1 MHTRENERMSTSLAT
16 TQDPRRVYEERR
28 AARRTAH
35 AAADRRHHAIGTV
48 RLFGVGIAGALGLGI
63 VGGAG
68 YSAWWLLAPLA
79 GVFWLGVRMDRIEA
93 ERTRLERAIAFY
105 DRGLARLDD
114 VWAGTGDRGDDFAE
128 PQHLYAADLDL
139 FGDGSLFQR
148 LNAAR
153 TRRGMATLAGWLL
166 SPAAPDVIRARQT
179 AVDELT
185 PNADLREDL
194 AVLGDDTRAAIDTQ
208 ALAAWGVAPPA
219 FDSPALLA
227 AGRIAS
233 VAGALALAAGVSYA
247 LAAGRSLDL
256 SDGVRS
262 LLGWYFVAAVVGVA
276 IVQLRVQPTAARVF
290 KGVDSAARHV
300 ALLGELLGRLEA
312 ERFRAPR
319 LAELRAELDV
329 DGDPPSRQVARLTR
343 LMEQVDSRHNAFARL
358 FGFFLVWDVHLA
370 HAVERWRLASGPKL
384 GTWLDTVGEMEALAS
399 LAGYRFERTDDVW
412 PELLEG
418 APRFEAEDLAHPLL
432 GAKAVANDVGLAEE
446 PQVLIVSGSNMAGKS
461 TLLRTIGVNALLAE
475 AGAPVRAR
483 RLRMSPL
490 AVGASIRIIDSLQ
503 DGSSRFHA
511 EILRLRAILAKTSA
525 EAPNG
530 DDASRRDNA
539 SNGEESPAV
548 TRPVLFLIDECL
560 HGTNSHDRLIGAGAV
575 VRGLVERGAIGLVTT
590 HDLALTAITD
600 ALGPRAANVHFTDHL
615 TDGKLRFDYKMQPG
629 VVGKG
634 NALELMRA
642 AGFEIERKVARG
654 KHDYLQGL
662 STTMSEWASDDD
674 GAASRDL

>member
-1 MHTRENERMSTSLAT
+1 MSTSLAT
-16 TQDPRRVYEERR
+16 AQGPRRVYQERR
-28 AARRTAH
+28 ADRRTAH
-35 AAADRRHHAIGTV
+35 AAADRRHHTVGTL
-48 RLFGVGIAGALGLGI
+48 RLVGVGIAGALGLGI

-114 VWAGTGDRGDDFAE
+114 AWSGTGDRGDDFAE

-194 AVLGDDTRAAIDTQ
+194 AVLGDDTRAAIDAQ

-219 FDSPALLA
+219 FDSPALLT

-247 LAAGRSLDL
+247 VAEGRSLDL

-300 ALLGELLGRLEA
+300 ALLGDLLGRLES
-312 ERFRAPR
+312 ERFGAPR

-329 DGDPPSRQVARLTR
+329 DGEPPSRQVARLTR

-384 GTWLDTVGEMEALAS
+384 RTWLDTVGEMEALAS
-399 LAGYRFERTDDVW
+399 LAGYRFERPRDVW
-412 PELLEG
+412 PELVEG
-418 APRFEAEDLAHPLL
+418 TPRFEAKALAHPLL
-432 GAKAVANDVGLAEE
+432 NADAVANDVRLDIR
-446 PQVLIVSGSNMAGKS
+446 PQVLVLSGSNMSGKS
-461 TLLRTIGVNALLAE
+461 TLLRTIGINAVLAQ
-475 AGAPVRAR
+475 AGAPVRAQ

-503 DGSSRFHA
+503 EGSSRFHA
-511 EILRLRAILAKTSA
+511 EILRLRAILARTAAATTSL
-525 EAPNG
+525 
-530 DDASRRDNA
+530 DNA
-539 SNGEESPAV
+539 PDGNESPNDG
-548 TRPVLFLIDECL
+548 TSLLFLIDECL
-560 HGTNSHDRLIGAGAV
+560 HGTNSHDRRVGADAV
-575 VRGLVERGAIGLVTT
+575 VTSLVERGAIGLVTT
-590 HDLALTAITD
+590 HDLALTGITD
-600 ALGPRAANVHFTDHL
+600 ALGQRAENVHFTDQL
-615 TDGKLRFDYKMQPG
+615 TNGKLCFDYKLRPG

-642 AGFEIERKVARG
+642 VGFDI
-654 KHDYLQGL
+654 
-662 STTMSEWASDDD
+662 
-674 GAASRDL
+674 